1 MMPKPEFMRLVQ
13 SALKACSSHIGFA
26 VLFSALINILYLAP
40 TLYMMQVYDRV
51 VPSQGLLTLFWL
63 SLVVLLALA
72 VLYSL
77 DLMRSRLMVRAALR
91 FNEALAGQVV
101 HRLNAEQ
108 SRTATKGAGTQALRE
123 FDTLRQ
129 TLAGQGGILALF
141 DIPWTLI
148 YLLAAFLIHP
158 ALAGLVVIGGALL
171 ISLSV
176 INDRTARSAATTN
189 HQAMTRAYG
198 NLEALLS
205 KSEVIRVMGMQKRLE
220 TRFISDRN
228 RVIDATADQQIKA
241 AKYAVMGKFIR
252 TLLQSAALG
261 LGGWLAVTGHITVGS
276 IIAASVLLS
285 RALQPL
291 EQVASAWPAL
301 NQARAAIVTLND
313 LFGDN
318 PDPDHQPLSLPVPS
332 GRITM
337 NSLFYRAR
345 SGGPMI
351 LKGLNVQLVP
361 GEIVGLIGPS
371 GAGKST
377 FAKIVVGAL
386 KPDAGDIRID
396 GATYRDWNTDALGV
410 HFGYM
415 PQTNMLLGG
424 TIAQNISR
432 FSNPAEADRAA
443 LDAQIVEAAKRA
455 GVHEMILQFPDGY
468 NTLLSSSGEG
478 ISVGQAQRI
487 SLARALFGDPK
498 VLVLDEPNSAL
509 DTPGEMALIAAMT
522 QAKARGTTVLIIAH
536 RPSML
541 QNADRVIVLNGG
553 TIERQGTRDEVMGPS
568 KGLETKAVDLRRP
581 AGLA

>member
-1 MMPKPEFMRLVQ
+1 LV
-13 SALKACSSHIGFA
+13 
-26 VLFSALINILYLAP
+26 IL
-40 TLYMMQVYDRV
+40 
-51 VPSQGLLTLFWL
+51 GG
-63 SLVVLLALA
+63 VLL
-72 VLYSL
+72 
-77 DLMRSRLMVRAALR
+77 
-91 FNEALAGQVV
+91 
-101 HRLNAEQ
+101 
-108 SRTATKGAGTQALRE
+108 
-123 FDTLRQ
+123 
-129 TLAGQGGILALF
+129 I
-141 DIPWTLI
+141 
-148 YLLAAFLIHP
+148 
-158 ALAGLVVIGGALL
+158 GLSI
-171 ISLSV
+171 
-176 INDRTARSAATTN
+176 INDRTARATATTN
-189 HQAMTRAYG
+189 HQAMSRAYG
-198 NLEALLS
+198 HLDALLS

-220 TRFISDRN
+220 TRFIADRN

-261 LGGWLAVTGHITVGS
+261 LGGWLAVTGQITVGS

-301 NQARAAIVTLND
+301 NQARAAILTLND
-313 LFGDN
+313 LFSDN
-318 PDPDHQPLSLPVPS
+318 PEPAHQPMALPVPT

-345 SGGPMI
+345 GAGPMI
-351 LKGLNVQLVP
+351 LKGINVQLVP

-386 KPDAGDIRID
+386 TPDAGDIRID
-396 GATYRDWNTDALGV
+396 GATYRDWDADALGV
-410 HFGYM
+410 YFGYM

-432 FSNPAEADRAA
+432 FSSVAEADQPG

-468 NTLLSSSGEG
+468 NTMLSNTGEG

-487 SLARALFGDPK
+487 SLARALFGNPK

-522 QAKARGTTVLIIAH
+522 EAKAFGATVLIIAH

-553 TIERQGTRDEVMGPS
+553 TIERQGTRDEIMGPYTVP
-568 KGLETKAVDLRRP
+568 ETKTVDLRRP
-581 AGLA
+581 VGQA